1 MHDQSEALQGVSA
14 LRARN
19 KANVDTGSQSRRSVV
34 LERDNSPLFYLLPLR
49 FYGKT
54 ITKEDRALAR
64 ARSNV
69 HRGNHSKEESRKVK
83 DGRLEGSRGAVHP
96 DDLWNG

>member
-1 MHDQSEALQGVSA
+1 M
-14 LRARN
+14 RARN
-19 KANVDTGSQSRRSVV
+19 KANVDTGSQSRRNVV
-34 LERDNSPLFYLLPLR
+34 SERDNTPLFYLLPLR

-54 ITKEDRALAR
+54 ITKEGRAR

-69 HRGNHSKEESRKVK
+69 YRGNHSKKESRKVK
-83 DGRLEGSRGAVHP
+83 DGRLEDSRGPVHP